1 MKRPGYKVAHCKQ
14 GKADP
19 EIHPPGFL
27 LAPRLRPSHAR
38 SNPLNL
44 VEDIFIGGL
53 VALRGAALALGATDG
68 LGASGRHS

>member
-1 MKRPGYKVAHCKQ
+1 MKGPHYKVAHCKQ
-14 GKADP
+14 GKTDP

-44 VEDIFIGGL
+44 IEDVFISGL
-53 VALRGAALALGATDG
+53 VALRGAALALRATG
-68 LGASGRHS
+68 RASGRHS